1 MRSFIFPTLLISF
14 LGCSSLWS
22 QEWNG
27 ISSCGTYQ
35 VKGVARSTDQG
46 LVIAVNE
53 KSQSEIIIKVSVQNE
68 SFLAPYVDKAMEAS
82 VLFEKMSRGPSVEGT
97 IKEIKSRIPNP
108 INPMDTGIKLI
119 SKAACK

>member
-1 MRSFIFPTLLISF
+1 MHSFIFPTLLSSF
-14 LGCSSLWS
+14 LVCSSLGA
-22 QEWNG
+22 QEWTG

-35 VKGVARSTDQG
+35 VKGIARSTDKG

-68 SFLAPYVDKAMEAS
+68 SFLAPYVDKAIEAS
-82 VLFEKMSRGPSVEGT
+82 VLFEKMPRGPIVEGT

-108 INPMDTGIKLI
+108 INPLDTGTKLI
-119 SKAACK
+119 SKAPCK